1 MVCVHG
7 IPFESTYP
15 GMTCLRCAAIAAGAE
30 EGSMRVPSPLL
41 VIAVLAAGS
50 WLAVILVA
58 LLVRG
63 R

>member
-1 MVCVHG
+1 
-7 IPFESTYP
+7 
-15 GMTCLRCAAIAAGAE
+15 
-30 EGSMRVPSPLL
+30 MRVTSPLL